1 MQVTGEHR
9 GHSRHRAVG
18 RRGGYVTRRT
28 CMGRLLSG
36 PTRSTCRGTD
46 APRCGCA
53 DCRITISRGL
63 SNDSGGG
70 AGDVLATSGADFL
83 RCLRVW
89 GGSGQGGTPTRV
101 VVAAKELSLIQRAA
115 EQGDAAVEA
124 GRLSARPP
132 GRHMLLPRSCIRHPL
147 HPAPL
152 SRSCSRR
159 GSCSGY
165 AVLRG
170 EKAPDDALARE
181 LGAMGLL

>member
-70 AGDVLATSGADFL
+70 AGGVLATSGADFL
-83 RCLRVW
+83 RCLHVW

-101 VVAAKELSLIQRAA
+101 VVAAKELSLIRRAA
-115 EQGDAAVEA
+115 EQGDALSKRTEA
-124 GRLSARPP
+124 G
-132 GRHMLLPRSCIRHPL
+132 
-147 HPAPL
+147 
-152 SRSCSRR
+152 
-159 GSCSGY
+159 
-165 AVLRG
+165 
-170 EKAPDDALARE
+170 
-181 LGAMGLL
+181 